1 LRSLVFSEYKRDNN
15 MKVSNI
21 MMKKEIEVLQGKID
35 NQNKNLEKINS
46 INEVLKD
53 KVTLLNYSDK
63 ITLIRS
69 ILAGI

>member
-1 LRSLVFSEYKRDNN
+1 

-21 MMKKEIEVLQGKID
+21 MMKKEIENLQAKLKDQD
-35 NQNKNLEKINS
+35 NNLDKINS

-69 ILAGI
+69 ILTGI

>member
-1 LRSLVFSEYKRDNN
+1 

-21 MMKKEIEVLQGKID
+21 IMKKEIEVLQGKID

>member
-1 LRSLVFSEYKRDNN
+1 
-15 MKVSNI
+15 MKVSDI

-35 NQNKNLEKINS
+35 KQNKNLEKINS

>member
-1 LRSLVFSEYKRDNN
+1 
-15 MKVSNI
+15 